1 MGVGEL
7 EARKQS
13 AVPVRFGEFR
23 LDPARAEFTRS
34 GEPVALRPKTYAL
47 LTLFVASP
55 GRVLGK
61 DELLAALW
69 PKVVVTEGSL
79 SQCVTELREAL
90 REHGASL
97 IKTVARQGYRF
108 DGELLADP
116 TPAATPAR
124 DMPSIAVLP
133 FQNLSGDPEQDY
145 FADGMVEELI
155 TALSRM
161 RSLFVIARS
170 SSFTYK
176 GRAVEAKQVGRELGV
191 RYVLE
196 GSVRKAGKRVR
207 ITVQLVDASMGAHIW
222 ADRFE
227 GDLEEI
233 FELQDRI
240 TASVVGAVA
249 PKLQQAEIER
259 AKRKLTGSLDAYD
272 YYLRGLASFYQR
284 NSHERIAEALRL
296 FERAVELDSEFASAR
311 AMAALCYV
319 DRKANGWMIDPV
331 DEVSETERLARRAIQ
346 AGSDDAFV
354 LGAGGWALAYVVRE
368 LDAGAG
374 FVDRALALNPNLA
387 DAWRWGGWIKNWLG
401 EPDVAIA
408 RLAHALRLN
417 PLDQRC
423 PSMHSAAA
431 HAYFFAGRHDDAV
444 SHASIFMQDQPDS
457 QTAFRIHAASSAF
470 AGRLMEAQQSV
481 ARLREL
487 NPALRVSNLK
497 NVLGPYRRPEDLA
510 KYEEGLR
517 LAGLPE

>member
-7 EARKQS
+7 EARKQP